1 MIRPAL
7 APYVPVADL
16 IAKTFGDDCEVVLHD
31 FSAPRHSVVYVANGL
46 VTGRQVGESFRHLIS
61 KAVEAK
67 EDEDGV
73 IANYCF
79 REKGKLIRSS
89 SLLIRDETRS
99 LVGALCV
106 NVDMTRAEAAA
117 KWLRSIVPAASQI
130 QLAGGADAG
139 SASPGAADDPDRARA
154 GRSMTELASELIDR
168 IVAEEPPG
176 RLTRERRLELIRF
189 MDEKDVFLVKGA
201 LERVADRLGVSK
213 VTVYSDL
220 DEVRGKR

>member
-1 MIRPAL
+1 MVRPAL
-7 APYVPVADL
+7 APYIPVADL

-31 FSAPRHSVVYVANGL
+31 FAEPRHSVVYVANGL
-46 VTGRQVGESFRHLIS
+46 VTGRQVGESFRHLIA

-79 REKGKLIRSS
+79 RENGKLIRSS
-89 SLLIRDETRS
+89 SLLIRGGQRE

-106 NVDMTRAEAAA
+106 NVDMSKAEAAA
-117 KWLRSIVPAASQI
+117 KWLQGLLPAAEQSRMPQESAA
-130 QLAGGADAG
+130 AGSDAG
-139 SASPGAADDPDRARA
+139 SARAS
-154 GRSMTELASELIDR
+154 RSMTELASELIDR
-168 IVAEEPPG
+168 IVAEEPAG

-189 MDEKDVFLVKGA
+189 MDSKDVFLVKGA
-201 LERVADRLGVSK
+201 IERVAERLGISK